1 MTRHVLLPLFDDVVL
16 LEPVSKFIN
25 EATRA
30 AGAGEWRDL
39 PVVPPPTGAKGKRGE
54 SYSDTEEGKAERK
67 EQESRVSELKEGR
80 GKRGRMVQGGLQGFN
95 PAFPVRRE
103 GASSKGVFG
112 EGYGADDAFGEEEK
126 EVVYDA

>member
-39 PVVPPPTGAKGKRGE
+39 PVVSPLTGAKGKRGE

-67 EQESRVSELKEGR
+67 EQERRVSELKEGR
-80 GKRGRMVQGGLQGFN
+80 GKRVWMVQGGLQGFD

-112 EGYGADDAFGEEEK
+112 ESCDAEDAFGEEEK
-126 EVVYDA
+126 DVVYDV